1 MRKKI
6 CILLVLLMGFAIVA
20 CSKPQAEKLTTM
32 TLQELYPGDIAN
44 VDSIEITDGSSGERK
59 MFFNQKQILEWIDQ
73 IKDMKFEPDSNQEER
88 SGFLYSVSLR
98 EGHMSKLGFTPNS
111 QGGHYYI
118 HNEALTL
125 KIQELFGKMDFHK

>member
-6 CILLVLLMGFAIVA
+6 CILLVLLMGVAIVA

-59 MFFNQKQILEWIDQ
+59 MFSNQKQILEWIDQ

-111 QGGHYYI
+111 QGGHNYI
-118 HNEALTL
+118 HNEELTL
-125 KIQELFGKMDFHK
+125 KIQEMFGNMDFHK